1 MRLLI
6 ERVEG
11 RRTTRLILKHEPL
24 GRREGE
30 RRKRKGA
37 CPRGF
42 AQRRGH
48 VCIIRDEPIT
58 ARNACQAVKRYPGPQ
73 PGGLMISLGNL
84 LSCPSSLPSSILALS
99 TAFHCYYPPY
109 YNFIRLYA
117 TIRQDLM
124 IVLEESESLVPEY
137 VFIGGFER
145 SDLKLVSISLK
156 VLRKIRYL
164 IRMLGRE
171 GFRKKKSRRRDKQ
184 CRMTNCI

>member
-1 MRLLI
+1 MGEIRVLQVALQGIAAGPFIGCLGGRMRLLI

-124 IVLEESESLVPEY
+124 IVLSER
-137 VFIGGFER
+137 I
-145 SDLKLVSISLK
+145 
-156 VLRKIRYL
+156 
-164 IRMLGRE
+164 
-171 GFRKKKSRRRDKQ
+171 
-184 CRMTNCI
+184 